1 VGLGDRWRGTAI
13 APLGVEPEQK
23 VDYARGVK
31 LFHAADIHLDSPL
44 RGLDRY
50 DGAPTERLRGATR
63 AALGRLIDACID
75 EGVDALLIAGD
86 LFDGAW
92 KDYSTGLF
100 FVTAMGRLKAAGIP
114 VIVVRGNHDA
124 ESIVARKLP
133 ALDHVRVLS
142 SRKPESVELA
152 DGAIVVH
159 GMSFGSKAVSDDIA
173 SRYPDARPG
182 VINVGVLH
190 TSLDGREGHEP
201 YAPTSLDVL
210 RSKGYAYWALGH
222 VHAREIVSRDPWVV
236 FPGNLQGRHAR
247 ETGDKGATLVTF
259 SASGV
264 ASVEHRSMDVVR
276 WSRVEVDAAGAGSV
290 DDVLDRVRSAIAEA
304 AEAADGLLLAARVT
318 IVGATEVSGALHA
331 DAELPGRVRLVAADA
346 AGIDA
351 WVEKVEVRTRTSADL
366 DALRTQD
373 SALGQLAR
381 RLAET
386 RTDDAA
392 LTELASCFAD
402 LTKKL
407 PADAR
412 AGADGFD
419 PTDLSTMRELY
430 MHVEETLLGALTG
443 GADDE

>member
-1 VGLGDRWRGTAI
+1 MGRAGIERVGAV
-13 APLGVEPEQK
+13 AALGVEPGGK
-23 VDYARGVK
+23 LDYAHRVK

-50 DGAPTERLRGATR
+50 EGAPAERLRGATR
-63 AALGRLIDACID
+63 AALGNLVDACID
-75 EGVDALLIAGD
+75 ESVDGLLVAGD

-114 VIVVRGNHDA
+114 VVVVRGNHDA

-152 DGAIVVH
+152 GGAIVVH

-182 VINVGVLH
+182 VINVGLLH

-247 ETGDKGATLVTF
+247 ETGDKGATLITF

-264 ASVEHRSMDVVR
+264 ASVEHRSLDVVR
-276 WSRVEVDAAGAGSV
+276 WARVEVDATGASSV
-290 DDVLDRVRSAIAEA
+290 DEVLERARAAIAEA
-304 AEAADGLLLAARVT
+304 AEAAAGLLVAARVT
-318 IVGATEVSGALHA
+318 VVGATEASGALHA
-331 DAELPGRVRLVAADA
+331 DSELAGKVRLVAADA
-346 AGIDA
+346 AGADA
-351 WVEKVEVRTRTSADL
+351 WVEKVEVRTRTSIDL
-366 DALRTQD
+366 EALRKQD

-386 RTDDAA
+386 RDDDAA
-392 LTELASCFAD
+392 LAELTSCFAD
-402 LTKKL
+402 VAKKL
-407 PADAR
+407 PADVR

-419 PTDLSTMRELY
+419 PTDPATMRELY
-430 MHVEETLLGALTG
+430 TYVEETLLGALTG
-443 GADDE
+443 SAEEP